1 MGASPMP
8 YALCP
13 MPYALCPMPYEYLM
27 LLIKAIVFGVD
38 GWKKP
43 PLPSRKLY
51 KNQPIPHDIT
61 TQNEWKKC
69 TLRFTVEGR
78 VYGIISFW
86 RKWLVKPAPTIAQI
100 IQKPANPT

>member
-61 TQNEWKKC
+61 IQNEWKRQFKIFHSFSIF
-69 TLRFTVEGR
+69 TL
-78 VYGIISFW
+78 SAQP
-86 RKWLVKPAPTIAQI
+86 KSSAPQPSNLCRECRNIDR
-100 IQKPANPT
+100 